1 MAKIL
6 VVDDRQV
13 VRETLKQVLEKSGH
27 EVDLAN
33 NGQEALDRYAV
44 NPADLVVLDMFM
56 PVLNGFDALVEFR
69 QRHGDVK
76 VLAMSGGGEFV
87 LEDALEEAKNLGAQ
101 RVLAKPFQMTELL
114 RAVDEMLVGL

>member
-6 VVDDRQV
+6 VVDDRKV
-13 VRETLKQVLEKSGH
+13 VRDTLRRVLEKSAH
-27 EVDLAN
+27 TVRVAS
-33 NGQEALDRYAV
+33 NGQEALDEYAKE
-44 NPADLVVLDMFM
+44 ACDLVVLDMFM

-87 LEDALEEAKNLGAQ
+87 LEDALDEAKNLGAQ
-101 RVLAKPFQMTELL
+101 RVLAKPFQMSELL
-114 RAVDEMLVGL
+114 KAVDELLVEP